1 MGKVE
6 FYNVYCSIL
15 VMQLRETFFIALGVT
30 MAVIVVLSI
39 FELVRH
45 VERTKLS
52 QNFDILDSQ
61 TGNYVSKQ
69 MLYMTKM
76 NGIPNLSKLV

>member
-1 MGKVE
+1 
-6 FYNVYCSIL
+6 
-15 VMQLRETFFIALGVT
+15 MQLRETFFIALGVT

-45 VERTKLS
+45 IERTKLS

-61 TGNYVSKQ
+61 TGDYASKQ
-69 MLYMTKM
+69 MFYMIKM
-76 NGIPNLSKLV
+76 DVIPNFSKLV